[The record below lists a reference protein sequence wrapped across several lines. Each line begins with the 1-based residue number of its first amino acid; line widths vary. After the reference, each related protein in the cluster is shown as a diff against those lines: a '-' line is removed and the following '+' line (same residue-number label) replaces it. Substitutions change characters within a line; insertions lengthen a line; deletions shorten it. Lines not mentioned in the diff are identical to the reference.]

1 MFGIEIKPNSYVT
14 VRLNGGDS
22 NINFTCV
29 NDMRELIQQLK
40 CLFRGR
46 LIDVLIMQ
54 EGRTLGQLMI
64 DCSA

>member
-29 NDMRELIQQLK
+29 NDMRELIQHLK